1 MSLTK
6 VSYSMIQN
14 ESADI
19 ANYGADSTGATDSA
33 VAIQA
38 ALNSGAKSVYIPDG
52 SFKTS
57 VALTIPD
64 GVTVYGNGYSSQVFS
79 ANAINV
85 FLTNNNVTID
95 NIRISST
102 YGDVAPF
109 NSGSGVYV
117 NNSNNVTVKNC
128 YIDGHGSC
136 GVQVTGTSCF
146 TNIQDNLFVGNI
158 GGSGSTIASNNS
170 DICFYTPIGTPSF
183 GFIITGNKC
192 LSDNSQGIYL
202 SALNGNSETIC
213 SNNIC
218 IVCDTSLA
226 YVSTPTWRR
235 HGIVASYNGGRESR
249 LIISNNVIRNTNWTG
264 IYVQSGVAVS
274 GPTII
279 QGNMISRT
287 GIANYPISGSLSG
300 GILVGGLASSGTYI
314 SDNVIEDHR
323 EAGTGGINIVAAY
336 ALYTV
341 TPIVVQNNQILNS
354 QGYGIRFAGYS
365 IGVKVDGNFVSNS
378 VKNDIYCAPGS
389 NTYDLGVWDIIN
401 NKVIRDNAL
410 YNPVWLDNGGNT
422 MIFNVENNTLKGID
436 NTTNAEVNAGIH
448 TRGSVLLNST
458 IKNNYIK
465 KFYRGVNHVNYIA
478 AGTRYFSEFCID
490 YNVFDQCAIGI
501 GLTSTDTTTTVP
513 VEGNRFVNCSS
524 DIGLSTLNGAAC
536 LYIAKRNRTTLE
548 IETAASPTTGTWI
561 VGDKSW
567 NTAAASGG
575 APGWVCTT
583 AGTSGTWKAMANL
596 A

>member
-19 ANYGADSTGATDSA
+19 ANYGADSTGTDDSA

-52 SFKTS
+52 DFKTS
-57 VALTIPD
+57 VALTIPA
-64 GVTVYGNGYSSQVFS
+64 GVTVYGNGYSSRVFS
-79 ANAINV
+79 ANAINI
-85 FLTNNNVTID
+85 FLTSNNTTVD

-109 NSGSGVYV
+109 NSGSGIYV
-117 NNSNNVTVKNC
+117 NNSNNVTVKDC

-146 TNIQDNLFVGNI
+146 VNIRDNLFVGNI

-170 DICFYTPIGTPSF
+170 DICFYTPIATPSF
-183 GFIITGNKC
+183 GFEVTGNKC

-202 SALNGNSETIC
+202 SPLSGDSETIC

-235 HGIVASYNGGRESR
+235 HGIVASYNGGRETR
-249 LIISNNVIRNTNWTG
+249 LTISNNIIRGTNWSG
-264 IYVQSGVAVS
+264 IYVASGIAVS

-279 QGNMISRT
+279 EGNMISRT
-287 GIANYPISGSLSG
+287 GIGNYAVSGSLSG
-300 GILVGGLASSGTYI
+300 GILVVGLESSGTYI
-314 SDNVIEDHR
+314 SNNVIEDHR
-323 EAGTGGINIVAAY
+323 EAGTGGINIVATY
-336 ALYTV
+336 AVATV
-341 TPIVVQNNQILNS
+341 TPTVIQNNQILNS
-354 QGYGIRFAGYS
+354 QGYGIRVAGYS
-365 IGVKVDGNFVSNS
+365 IGLKVDGNFVSNS
-378 VKNDIYCAPGS
+378 VKNDIYCAPGVNS
-389 NTYDLGVWDIIN
+389 YDLGIWDIVSNKLVRN
-401 NKVIRDNAL
+401 NANYNSVYLDNA
-410 YNPVWLDNGGNT
+410 YNTLA
-422 MIFNVENNTLKGID
+422 FNVVENSIEGTD
-436 NTTNAEVNAGIH
+436 NTTNASVNSGIV
-448 TRGSVLLNST
+448 TRDGTLLVST

-465 KFYRGVNHVNYIA
+465 KFYRGINHTTYITT
-478 AGTRYFSEFCID
+478 GTRYFSEFCID
-490 YNVFDQCAIGI
+490 YNVFDSCAIGI
-501 GLTSTDTTTTVP
+501 GLTSTAATTTVP
-513 VEGNRFVNCSS
+513 VEGNRFVNCSA
-524 DIGLSTLNGAAC
+524 DTGLSILSGYNC
-536 LYIAKRNRTTLE
+536 LYVAKRNKTTLE
-548 IETAASPTTGTWI
+548 IESAASPTTGTWI